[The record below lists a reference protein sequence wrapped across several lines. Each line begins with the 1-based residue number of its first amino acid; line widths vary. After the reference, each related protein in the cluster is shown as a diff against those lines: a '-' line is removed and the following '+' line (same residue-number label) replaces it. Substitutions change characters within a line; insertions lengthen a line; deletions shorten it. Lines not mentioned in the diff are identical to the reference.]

1 MRWAAPREDDM
12 SKMRLL
18 TAASALALTVGVIGM
33 GSADAQQM
41 QERTL
46 RVAQWGEA
54 PGRGNPYT
62 GSGTPSVFYWHALF
76 DSLTFIDEKGKAVPA
91 LATSWRN
98 VTPTT
103 WEFKLRPNTKFHNG
117 VTNTPEAMIA
127 AISWLKSD
135 EGKAKGPSVSSRV
148 TWIADV
154 KRVDDTTLTIET
166 VKPNPITPNDISAVF
181 VPEPKAWTD
190 LAAFT
195 QKPVGTGSYRIVD
208 WQAGIVKFTAAEDSW
223 RRPKIRNLE
232 ISAMPERPT
241 RLAAFQSNQ
250 LDAVLGLTP
259 DNVPAIRAMG
269 ANLDIQPGQ
278 QVLTWAFTHTNAKEG
293 VDIKPFLDKRVRQA
307 ANYAVNKEALAQ
319 GLLGG
324 TGGIA
329 MGQGVSTL
337 AYGHNPNVKPYPQD
351 IDRAKRLMSEAG
363 YPNGLQG
370 TVVVE
375 AVPGAFPADGEI
387 FQQTATDLKR
397 IGINAEVRVIQFP
410 QWLPK
415 FFQVQW
421 DGPMWHNLWGAAPAM
436 DATAAI
442 LNQSC
447 LKGGKPYICDPQQ
460 QALYDQASTE
470 FDEAK
475 RLKTLHDLIALQHE
489 EAINLFLV
497 QFANLHA
504 TQRNVA
510 GFKNVNQFINYHE
523 MSFTN

>member
-1 MRWAAPREDDM
+1 MKRTMWLA
-12 SKMRLL
+12 
-18 TAASALALTVGVIGM
+18 AASAAALSVGLLSQAPA
-33 GSADAQQM
+33 SAQAL

-62 GSGTPSVFYWHALF
+62 GTGTPSVFYWHPLF
-76 DSLTFIDEKGKAVPA
+76 DALTFIDEKGKAQPA
-91 LATSWRN
+91 LAASWRN
-98 VTPTT
+98 TSPTT

-117 VTNTPEAMIA
+117 EVNGPESLAEAIA
-127 AISWLKSD
+127 WLKSD
-135 EGKAKGPSVSSRV
+135 EGKAKGPSVSSRI
-148 TWIADV
+148 TWIADI
-154 KRVDDTTLTIET
+154 KKVDATTVVVET
-166 VKPNPITPNDISAVF
+166 VKPNPIAPNDIAAVF
-181 VPEPKAWTD
+181 IPEPKAWKD

-195 QKPVGTGSYRIVD
+195 QKPVGTGSYKIVD
-208 WQAGIVKFTAAEDSW
+208 WQAGLVKFTAAEDSW
-223 RRPKIRNLE
+223 RRPRIRNLE
-232 ISAMPERPT
+232 VSAMPERPT

-250 LDAVLGLTP
+250 MDVVLGLTP

-278 QVLTWAFTHTNAKEG
+278 QVLTWAFTFTNAKEG
-293 VDIKPFLDKRVRQA
+293 VDLKPFADKRVRQA
-307 ANYAVNKEALAQ
+307 INHAVNKQ
-319 GLLGG
+319 SMVDGLLGG
-324 TGGIA
+324 IGGIA

-337 AYGHNPNVKPYPQD
+337 AFGHNPNVKPYAYDP
-351 IDRAKRLMSEAG
+351 DRAKRLMTEAG
-363 YPNGLQG
+363 YGNGIPG
-370 TVVVE
+370 TVIVE

-387 FQQTATDLKR
+387 FQQTAAELKR
-397 IGINAEVRVIQFP
+397 IGVNAEVRVVQFP

-447 LKGGKPYICDPQQ
+447 LKGGKPYICDPKQ
-460 QALYDQASTE
+460 QALYDQASSE

-475 RLKTLHDLIALQHE
+475 RLKVLHDLIQLQHD

-504 TQRNVA
+504 TQKNVA